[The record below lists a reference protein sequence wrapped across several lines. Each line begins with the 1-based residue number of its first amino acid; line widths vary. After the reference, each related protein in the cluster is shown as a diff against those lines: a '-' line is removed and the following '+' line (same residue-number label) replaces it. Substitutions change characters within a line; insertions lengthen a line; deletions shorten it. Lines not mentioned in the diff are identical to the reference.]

1 MRNPASRIGI
11 IGDFDPA
18 NPTHV
23 STNEGILH
31 AAALMEASIEPVWL
45 PTDQPA
51 DYGTFQ
57 GLLGSPGSP
66 YRSFVGALT
75 GIRYARENR
84 IPFLGTCA
92 GLQHLMIEY
101 ARNVMGLPE
110 AAHAESDPHA
120 SCLFITALSCSLVGK
135 TMDVTLKPESRAAA
149 AYRANR
155 STEAYYCNFGLN
167 PKYRDQMEK
176 AGLTVSGTDENGEVR
191 VVELASHPFF
201 IGTLFVPQARS
212 KPGIPHPLV
221 LALCRTVA
229 CVP

>member
-11 IGDFDPA
+11 IGDFNPG

-23 STNEGILH
+23 ATNDGILH
-31 AAALMEASIEPVWL
+31 AADLLGAAIEPVWL

-57 GLLGSPGSP
+57 GLVGSPGSP
-66 YRSFVGALT
+66 YRSFAGALT
-75 GIRYARENR
+75 AIRYARENR
-84 IPFLGTCA
+84 IPFLGTCG

-101 ARNVMGLPE
+101 ARNVMGLAE
-110 AAHAESDPHA
+110 AAHAESDPYA
-120 SCLFITALSCSLVGK
+120 SCLFVTALSCSLVGK
-135 TMDVTLKPESRAAA
+135 TMDVVLEPESRAAA
-149 AYRANR
+149 AYRVNR
-155 STEAYYCNFGLN
+155 ATEDYYCNFGLN
-167 PKYRDQMEK
+167 PQYRQQMEK
-176 AGLTVSGTDENGEVR
+176 AGLTVSGTDENGDVR

-212 KPGIPHPLV
+212 RPGIPHPLV
-221 LALCRTVA
+221 LALCRAVA